1 METKNNLFTKTNL
14 AVFAKKYGT
23 LVALFL
29 ICVFFT
35 IECPGVFLTR
45 SNIITVLRQISILA
59 VMGAGMTV
67 IMISGGIDLSCGY
80 NVSFCGIIAAALYQ
94 NYGLPLWLAALLT
107 LGFGSLIGLFN
118 GLLVAYVR
126 IPAFICTM
134 SAGFLIQGLNQAYTQ
149 GYPISGLNNAFDFF
163 ALSTTFGIPNA
174 IYIMAAFMAL
184 IFVLLNHTKFGRNCY
199 AMGGNPEATMMSGVN
214 IKRTQL
220 LAYVLSGFGMAVAA
234 LILLSRLGSA
244 HPTAGDGFNMTC
256 VAVVFLG
263 STMFREGE
271 HNLLGSLFGA
281 LIMGIL
287 TNGMTLMNLPY
298 YYQNIA
304 QGAVILLAVAVSS
317 IMRAK
322 KK

>member
-1 METKNNLFTKTNL
+1 MKTKNTDNGRAIA

-23 LVALFL
+23 LVALFA

-35 IECPGVFLTR
+35 IRCPGVFLTK

-67 IMISGGIDLSCGY
+67 IMIGGGIDLSCGY
-80 NVSFCGIIAAALYQ
+80 NVSFCGIIAATLYQ
-94 NYGLPLWLAALLT
+94 QYGLPLWLAAIGALA
-107 LGFGSLIGLFN
+107 FGALIGLFN

-134 SAGFLIQGLNQAYTQ
+134 SAGFLIQGLNQAYTK
-149 GYPISGLNNAFDFF
+149 GYPISGLNNAFDTY
-163 ALSTTFGIPNA
+163 ALKTTFGIPNA
-174 IYIMAAFMAL
+174 IYIMAAFMIL
-184 IFVLLNHTKFGRNCY
+184 IYVLLNHTKFGRNCY
-199 AMGGNPEATMMSGVN
+199 AMGGNAEATMMSGVN
-214 IKRTQL
+214 INMTQL
-220 LAYVLSGFGMAVAA
+220 LAYVLSGFGMAVAS
-234 LILLSRLGSA
+234 LILLSRLGAA
-244 HPTAGDGFNMTC
+244 HPTAGDGYNMTC

-271 HNLLGSLFGA
+271 HNLMGSFFGA

-287 TNGMTLMNLPY
+287 VNGMTLMNLPY

>member
-1 METKNNLFTKTNL
+1 METKNANNSKTKA

-23 LVALFL
+23 LVALFA

-35 IECPGVFLTR
+35 VQCPGVFLTK

-67 IMISGGIDLSCGY
+67 IMIGGGIDLSCGY
-80 NVSFCGIIAAALYQ
+80 NVSFCGIIAAALFH
-94 NYGLPLWLAALLT
+94 NYGLPVWASAIGALI
-107 LGFGSLIGLFN
+107 FGSLIGLFN
-118 GLLVAYVR
+118 GFLVSYVR

-149 GYPISGLNNAFDFF
+149 GYPISGLNNAFDVF
-163 ALSTTFGIPNA
+163 ALGTTLGIPNA
-174 IYIMAAFMAL
+174 IYIMAVFMIL
-184 IFVLLNHTKFGRNCY
+184 IYILLNHTKFGRNCY

-220 LAYVLSGFGMAVAA
+220 LSYVLSGFGMAVAS
-234 LILLSRLGSA
+234 LILLSRLGAA
-244 HPTAGDGFNMTC
+244 HTTAGDGYNMTC
-256 VAVVFLG
+256 VAVVYLG
-263 STMFREGE
+263 STMFKEGE

-281 LIMGIL
+281 LIMGVL

-317 IMRAK
+317 VMRAK

>member
-1 METKNNLFTKTNL
+1 METNYTIHNKLNA
-14 AVFAKKYGT
+14 AVLAKKYGT
-23 LVALFL
+23 LAALFA
-29 ICVFFT
+29 ICIFFT
-35 IECPGVFLTR
+35 LECPGVFLTR

-94 NYGLPLWLAALLT
+94 NYGLPIWLAAIGA
-107 LGFGSLIGLFN
+107 LG
-118 GLLVAYVR
+118 A
-126 IPAFICTM
+126 
-134 SAGFLIQGLNQAYTQ
+134 
-149 GYPISGLNNAFDFF
+149 
-163 ALSTTFGIPNA
+163 TFGIPNA
-174 IYIMAAFMAL
+174 IYIMVIFMVL
-184 IFVLLNHTKFGRNCY
+184 IYVLLNHTKFGRNCY
-199 AMGGNPEATMMSGVN
+199 AMGGNAEATMMSGVN
-214 IKRTQL
+214 IRRTQL
-220 LAYVLSGFGMAVAA
+220 MAYVLSGFGMAVAS
-234 LILLSRLGSA
+234 LILLSRLGAA
-244 HPTAGDGFNMTC
+244 HPTAGDGYNMTC

-287 TNGMTLMNLPY
+287 VNGMTLMNLPY

>member
-1 METKNNLFTKTNL
+1 MEMKHTTQNKLSA
-14 AVFAKKYGT
+14 AVLAKKYGT
-23 LVALFL
+23 LVALFA

-35 IECPGVFLTR
+35 IKCPGIFLTR

-94 NYGLPLWLAALLT
+94 NYGLPIWLAAIGALA
-107 LGFGSLIGLFN
+107 FGALIGLFN
-118 GLLVAYVR
+118 GLLVSYVR

-149 GYPISGLNNAFDFF
+149 GYPISGLNNAFDIF
-163 ALSTTFGIPNA
+163 ALGATFGIPNA
-174 IYIMAAFMAL
+174 IYIMAVFMVL
-184 IFVLLNHTKFGRNCY
+184 IYVLLNHTKFGRNCY
-199 AMGGNPEATMMSGVN
+199 AMGGNAEATMMSGVN
-214 IKRTQL
+214 IQRTQL
-220 LAYVLSGFGMAVAA
+220 MAYVLSGFGMAVAS
-234 LILLSRLGSA
+234 LILLSRLGAA
-244 HPTAGDGFNMTC
+244 HPTAGDGYNMTC
-256 VAVVFLG
+256 VAGVFLG

-287 TNGMTLMNLPY
+287 VNGMTLMNLPY

>member
-1 METKNNLFTKTNL
+1 METKNDNNSK
-14 AVFAKKYGT
+14 AKAASFAKKYGT
-23 LVALFL
+23 LVALFA

-35 IECPGVFLTR
+35 IQCPGVFLTR

-67 IMISGGIDLSCGY
+67 IMIGGGIDLSCGY
-80 NVSFCGIIAAALYQ
+80 NVSFCGIIAAALFQ
-94 NYGLPLWLAALLT
+94 NFGLPVWAAAIGALA
-107 LGFGSLIGLFN
+107 FGSLIGLFN
-118 GLLVAYVR
+118 GLLVSYVR

-149 GYPISGLNNAFDFF
+149 GYPISGLNNAFDVF
-163 ALSTTFGIPNA
+163 ALGTTFGIPNA
-174 IYIMAAFMAL
+174 IYIMAIFLLL
-184 IFVLLNHTKFGRNCY
+184 IYILLNHTKFGRNCY

-220 LAYVLSGFGMAVAA
+220 LSYVLSGFGMAVAA
-234 LILLSRLGSA
+234 LILLSRLGAA
-244 HPTAGDGFNMTC
+244 HTTAGDGYNMTC
-256 VAVVFLG
+256 VAVVYLG

-281 LIMGIL
+281 LIMGVL